1 MSDLNE
7 VARLLRELI
16 QAARENTEEVRRLRG
31 AQSAEC
37 EIGYARVANPNAPDG
52 YSLVPRPAGLSL
64 AADGVSPPDGALAQ
78 RPHGQQLSPTPRA

>member
-16 QAARENTEEVRRLRG
+16 QAVRENTEEVRRLRG
-31 AQSAEC
+31 AQSADC

-52 YSLVPRPAGLSL
+52 FTLVPR
-64 AADGVSPPDGALAQ
+64 AAVLREVNRIS
-78 RPHGQQLSPTPRA
+78 RRAFRRERRQ